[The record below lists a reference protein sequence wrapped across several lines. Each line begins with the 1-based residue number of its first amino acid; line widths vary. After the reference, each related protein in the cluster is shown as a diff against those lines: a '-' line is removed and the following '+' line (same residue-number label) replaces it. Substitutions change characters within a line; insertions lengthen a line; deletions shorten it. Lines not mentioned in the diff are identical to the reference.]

1 VDTEP
6 TKQCGRPFNGLYIY
20 IYMSKEGSEED
31 WKCIKK
37 VKMHKNP
44 LTLDL
49 FIPCMGR
56 GLCTGRREICLKTWF

>member
-1 VDTEP
+1 
-6 TKQCGRPFNGLYIY
+6 
-20 IYMSKEGSEED
+20 MSKEGSEED

>member
-1 VDTEP
+1 MNLQNNVGD
-6 TKQCGRPFNGLYIY
+6 LSMVYIY

-56 GLCTGRREICLKTWF
+56 EDFARGEGKFV

>member
-1 VDTEP
+1 MV
-6 TKQCGRPFNGLYIY
+6 YIY

-56 GLCTGRREICLKTWF
+56 EDFARGEGKFV